1 MNHPAV
7 SWRSMVPTA
16 SPDTTIFRPG
26 VTQRPQAGRPSLTDT
41 GAGVLLSLGLGSGWE
56 EDGKW

>member
-1 MNHPAV
+1 
-7 SWRSMVPTA
+7 MVLTA
-16 SPDTTIFRPG
+16 SPDATIFSPG
-26 VTQRPQAGRPSLTDT
+26 VTQRPLAGHPSLTDA